1 MRGSWRLLFLLILA
15 HYAGAAT
22 TPKAASKAPA
32 STTRPNVIIITLDT
46 TRADR
51 MGFLGSKLGLTPN
64 LDALAKQSTVFNRAY
79 SHVPLTPPSH
89 ATILSGT
96 YPQFN
101 HLRYMGDPLSKTLPY
116 LPDIL
121 HKRGYRTAAFVGC
134 NILDPK
140 NVAIGFDRG
149 FDVYDAGYHNRK
161 HGEDRYKSFE
171 RRAGEVADHA
181 LTWLNKRPAG
191 PFFMWV
197 HFYDA
202 HDPYDPPEPFKTRYQ
217 SDPYDGEIAYTDT
230 AVAKIIAAL
239 RASGLYDE
247 TLIAVMADHGE
258 AFGEH
263 GEHHH
268 GIFLYDETIHVPL
281 IMKLPAKRTAGK
293 AVDARVGL
301 IDVTPTILE
310 TLGLPIP
317 PEVQGKSLVGL
328 MKAAPGQ
335 SPSGGEEATADRAM
349 YAESDYGHRA
359 FGWSALR
366 SWRSGKYL
374 YVQSP
379 KRELYDET
387 TDPATTHN
395 VADSSKAVTDTLASQ
410 LQTFRQSTSAAG
422 NVQTKLSVDQA
433 QSLRA
438 LGYLGSESS
447 ESTAGNEEG
456 PDPKDDIGIANVFHD
471 ALTDMENERY
481 SDAVSKLE
489 KIVAQEPN
497 TNMAYLELGRAY
509 VHVKE
514 YEKAIPP
521 LQRAVEKSPDDV
533 LGRYELAQAFVKTGR
548 WEEAV
553 PHLQLVADRTPQSA
567 EMHFNLAVALMKT
580 NRMPEAV
587 KAFEE
592 TLKIEPTN
600 FRANLLLG
608 RLYGMQ
614 QDGKS
619 ALPYL
624 LAAAK
629 IDPKSLEAHMFLA
642 NVYLELGQMQKAE
655 RERDLVQKL
664 RSSGIQE

>member
-1 MRGSWRLLFLLILA
+1 MRGSWRLLFFVILA
-15 HYAGAAT
+15 HFAGAAT
-22 TPKAASKAPA
+22 TPKTPSKASTA
-32 STTRPNVIIITLDT
+32 SATRPNIIIITLDT

-64 LDALAKQSTVFNRAY
+64 LDELAKQSTVFSRAY

-121 HKRGYRTAAFVGC
+121 HHRGYRTAAFVGC

-181 LTWLNKRPAG
+181 LTWLNKRPPG

-230 AVAKIIAAL
+230 AVAKIVSAL
-239 RASGLYDE
+239 RANHLYDG
-247 TLIAVMADHGE
+247 TLIAILADHGE

-281 IMKLPAKRTAGK
+281 LIKLPAKRLAGK
-293 AVDARVGL
+293 SVDARVGL

-310 TLGLPIP
+310 ALGLPIP
-317 PEVQGKSLVGL
+317 AEVQGKSLLGL
-328 MKAAPGQ
+328 MKAAPGA
-335 SPSGGEEATADRAM
+335 PPAGGSEEATANRAM

-366 SWRSGKYL
+366 SWRTGKYL
-374 YVQSP
+374 YVQAP
-379 KRELYDET
+379 NRELYDET
-387 TDPATTHN
+387 ADPQTVHN
-395 VADSSKAVTDTLASQ
+395 LADTSKAVTDTLASQ
-410 LQTFRQSTSAAG
+410 LQDFRQSTSSAG

-433 QSLRA
+433 ESLRA
-438 LGYLGSESS
+438 LGYLGSEST
-447 ESTAGNEEG
+447 ESSSANEAG
-456 PDPKDDIGIANVFHD
+456 PDPKDDIAIANVFHD
-471 ALTDMENERY
+471 ALSDMENERY

-489 KIVAQEPN
+489 EIVSKEPN

-521 LQRAVEKSPDDV
+521 LQRAIEKSPEDV
-533 LGRYELAQAFVKTGR
+533 LGRYELAQALVKTGR

-553 PHLQLVADRTPQSA
+553 PHLEIVAERTPQSA
-567 EMHFNLAVALMKT
+567 EMQFNLAVAAMKT
-580 NRMPEAV
+580 NRIPESI
-587 KAFEE
+587 KAFQA
-592 TLKIEPTN
+592 TLKVEPTN

-624 LAAAK
+624 LQAAK
-629 IDPKSLEAHMFLA
+629 IDPNLWKLTCSWRMYTSSLA
-642 NVYLELGQMQKAE
+642 
-655 RERDLVQKL
+655 RCRKL
-664 RSSGIQE
+664 NASARWLRN